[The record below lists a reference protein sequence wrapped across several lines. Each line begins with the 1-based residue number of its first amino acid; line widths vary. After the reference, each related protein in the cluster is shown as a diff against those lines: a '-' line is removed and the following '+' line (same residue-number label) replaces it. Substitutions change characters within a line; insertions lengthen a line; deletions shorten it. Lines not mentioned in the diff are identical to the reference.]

1 MLPPA
6 HLFVTYIDE
15 KENIDDT
22 LTPQC
27 YDDSEC
33 LHPSTGLSLP
43 SDDEAHTYSRLNREP
58 DEPGP
63 HPGLR
68 LVHATVWG
76 GPHSCQW
83 LVHATGRYYDSALI
97 HQNYCYCYDNLKD
110 NVYLRVSICVTETVT
125 KLKMIIEHLLTDC
138 ISKL

>member
-22 LTPQC
+22 LTPPSQC

-43 SDDEAHTYSRLNREP
+43 SDDEAHTYSRLDREP

-68 LVHATVWG
+68 LCGV
-76 GPHSCQW
+76 
-83 LVHATGRYYDSALI
+83 GRIRASGWYMPLAAI
-97 HQNYCYCYDNLKD
+97 MT
-110 NVYLRVSICVTETVT
+110 RP
-125 KLKMIIEHLLTDC
+125 
-138 ISKL
+138 